1 MLTMFDILIKNV
13 KIITGSGNPWF
24 KADLGIKESR
34 IAKIGFMKDD
44 KAKRKINA
52 EGLFMSPGFIDI
64 HTHSDIPHL
73 TYPQAENYIKQG
85 VTTMVFPNCGSGL
98 APLNETMI
106 KGLLVSNPQLE
117 DFGLNWETFDEY
129 LKKQEM
135 IGTSV
140 NIVPLIGFGTVRRF
154 VMGYE
159 MRAPTRG

>member
-1 MLTMFDILIKNV
+1 
-13 KIITGSGNPWF
+13 
-24 KADLGIKESR
+24 
-34 IAKIGFMKDD
+34 
-44 KAKRKINA
+44 
-52 EGLFMSPGFIDI
+52 
-64 HTHSDIPHL
+64 
-73 TYPQAENYIKQG
+73 
-85 VTTMVFPNCGSGL
+85 
-98 APLNETMI
+98 LNETMI